1 MLCQTQQCL
10 PEFSCRVQLCPY
22 QIKSPQPKQD
32 RNQLW
37 CLTRLLT
44 QGVGLGV
51 GVLHLGRCEPFRHL
65 HGSTKGDVQGHGVLG
80 PRRRLWQELQQLDP
94 GGEVADSL
102 QVGRAVAGLVTCALP
117 VAKGLLD
124 EPSLGIIMY
133 YPQSG

>member
-1 MLCQTQQCL
+1 MQGQG
-10 PEFSCRVQLCPY
+10 
-22 QIKSPQPKQD
+22 
-32 RNQLW
+32 
-37 CLTRLLT
+37 LLDT
-44 QGVGLGV
+44 
-51 GVLHLGRCEPFRHL
+51 
-65 HGSTKGDVQGHGVLG
+65 
-80 PRRRLWQELQQLDP
+80 RRRLWQGLKQLDP